1 MGDDLCLW
9 MEQAIREAEKGSE
22 EGEVP
27 VGAVL
32 VGADGTIVAKAH
44 NQPIVLKDPTAHAEI
59 LVLRA
64 GGTFFGNYRIPDATL
79 VVTIE
84 PCPMCMGAALQAR
97 ISRLVFGAYDP
108 KSGAAGSVYN
118 LATDE
123 RLNHRIEVIP
133 GVMEEECR
141 ELIQDFFRARRMKES
156 GSSSEKP

>member
-1 MGDDLCLW
+1 MDDDLNLW
-9 MEQAIREAEKGSE
+9 MEQAIREAEKGSD

-44 NQPIVLKDPTAHAEI
+44 NQPIALKDPTAHAEI
-59 LVLRA
+59 LALRA
-64 GGTFFGNYRIPDATL
+64 GAKFYGNYRITNTTL

-97 ISRLVFGAYDP
+97 ISRLVFGVYDP

-133 GVMEEECR
+133 GVMEEKCR
-141 ELIQDFFRARRMKES
+141 ELMQDFFRVKR
-156 GSSSEKP
+156 

>member
-1 MGDDLCLW
+1 MGDDLNLW
-9 MEQAIREAEKGSE
+9 MEQAIEEAEKGSD

-44 NQPIVLKDPTAHAEI
+44 NQPITLKDPTAHAEI

-64 GGTFFGNYRIPDATL
+64 GGAYYGNYRMPDTTL

-108 KSGAAGSVYN
+108 KAGTAGSVYN

-141 ELIQDFFRARRMKES
+141 ELMQDFFRTKR
-156 GSSSEKP
+156 

>member
-1 MGDDLCLW
+1 MGDDVYLW
-9 MEQAIREAEKGSE
+9 MEQALREAEKGSE

-32 VGADGTIVAKAH
+32 VGPDGTVVAKAH
-44 NQPIVLKDPTAHAEI
+44 NQPIALKDPTAHAEI

-64 GGTFFGNYRIPDATL
+64 AGAFYGNYRIPDATL

-97 ISRLVFGAYDP
+97 ISRLVFGAHDP

-118 LATDE
+118 LATDK

-133 GVMEEECR
+133 GVMQR
-141 ELIQDFFRARRMKES
+141 ESQKLMQDFFRKRRIKES
-156 GSSSEKP
+156 

>member
-9 MEQAIREAEKGSE
+9 MEQAIREAEKGSD

-44 NQPIVLKDPTAHAEI
+44 NQPITLKDPTAHAEI

-64 GGTFFGNYRIPDATL
+64 AGAFFRNYRIPVATL

-141 ELIQDFFRARRMKES
+141 DLMQRFFRARRETT
-156 GSSSEKP
+156 EA

>member
-1 MGDDLCLW
+1 MGDNFNLW
-9 MEQAIREAEKGSE
+9 MEQAIREAEKGSD

-32 VGADGTIVAKAH
+32 VGTDGTIVAKAH
-44 NQPIVLKDPTAHAEI
+44 NQPIALKDPTAHAEI
-59 LVLRA
+59 LALRA
-64 GGTFFGNYRIPDATL
+64 GGAFYGNHRIPDAIL
-79 VVTIE
+79 VATIE

-97 ISRLVFGAYDP
+97 IPRLVFGAYDP

-123 RLNHRIEVIP
+123 HLNHRIEVIS

-141 ELIQDFFRARRMKES
+141 ELMQDFFRARRMKES
-156 GSSSEKP
+156 

>member
-1 MGDDLCLW
+1 MGDNLNLW
-9 MEQAIREAEKGSE
+9 MEQAIEEAEKGSD

-32 VGADGTIVAKAH
+32 VESNGTIVAKAH
-44 NQPIVLKDPTAHAEI
+44 NQPITLKDPTAHAEI

-64 GGTFFGNYRIPDATL
+64 GGAFFGNYRIPNATL

-141 ELIQDFFRARRMKES
+141 KLMQDFFRTRR
-156 GSSSEKP
+156 